1 MTRIKKQRRAANL
14 IVLDKTPK
22 KKERLADPDSYESRK
37 LKALVKRKKH
47 KSVFQK
53 AQEQKTREE
62 RDAEAGRR
70 GGRALGPLADK
81 IRKMNAKKK
90 KQDAAAAK
98 KAVSAEAEAAEVES
112 TEVESTESEPVE
124 TVDAQVEDDITEQQ

>member
-98 KAVSAEAEAAEVES
+98 KALSAEAEAAEVES
-112 TEVESTESEPVE
+112 TEAEPVE
-124 TVDAQVEDDITEQQ
+124 TVEAQVEDDTTEQQ